1 MHFCNY
7 ISFPWRRLI
16 ERLCTVLSRFIPH
29 VNLLVSALKHTVSN
43 ESYLPLEKPN
53 KIQELKRIE
62 RQINLC
68 SRLKVNVFHE
78 LGRFQAALLNSGFL
92 LRAPR
97 FGSPWETFPSIV
109 SCGMMN
115 INLVKYLCCW
125 VQQVLNFRYNQN
137 FWYVTI

>member
-1 MHFCNY
+1 MYCFVKIY
-7 ISFPWRRLI
+7 
-16 ERLCTVLSRFIPH
+16 PH
-29 VNLLVSALKHTVSN
+29 INLLVSALKHTVSN

-53 KIQELKRIE
+53 KAKKLKRIE

-97 FGSPWETFPSIV
+97 SGSP
-109 SCGMMN
+109 
-115 INLVKYLCCW
+115 
-125 VQQVLNFRYNQN
+125 
-137 FWYVTI
+137 